1 MALQTT
7 LDVLDRLI
15 AEQEA
20 AAVEWHPRSTAMLER
35 AKHSLAGG
43 VTSSWQSTQPQ
54 PIWMSHGQG
63 SKVYDIDGYEY
74 VDMHGGYGV
83 SAVGHAH
90 PAVVAAVSKRV
101 ASGTHFAQPSE
112 DAVVV
117 AENLVER
124 FGLPLW
130 RFANSG
136 TEATMDAVHL
146 MRAFTGRPLIV
157 KVEGSYHGH
166 HDSVLVSVYEEESDL
181 GPYRRP
187 HSVASNRGIPEEI
200 IQLTRVIPF
209 NDLASVEELFAEIG
223 DQIAG
228 VILEP
233 IMMNIGVIP
242 PVPGYL
248 EGLRELTKR
257 YGALLTFDEVK
268 TGFTTHYGGVTRM
281 LGVTPD
287 IVCLA
292 KALGG
297 GVATAAIGGS
307 AEVMGLIVEGGYDQV
322 GTFNGNPLAMAAA
335 RATVTEILTEDAY
348 PHFDNLRKLMVE
360 GAEDVL
366 ARYEIPGY
374 LSAIGAKGCVMF
386 SEIPVRNYRDFLTID
401 NRWGQAHWLFQ
412 YAGGVLLP
420 PWGKSEQWLV
430 SVQHTEA
437 DAERFIENFA
447 AFGVALRT

>member
-1 MALQTT
+1 MKLQTT
-7 LDVLDRLI
+7 IDVLNRLI

-20 AAVEWHPRSTAMLER
+20 AAVEWHPRSTALLAR
-35 AKHSLAGG
+35 AKGSLAGG
-43 VTSSWQSTQPQ
+43 VTSSWQSARPQ
-54 PIWMSHGQG
+54 PIWMSHGLG
-63 SKVYDIDGYEY
+63 SKVYDVDGYEY

-90 PAVVAAVSKRV
+90 PAIVEAVRNRV
-101 ASGTHFAQPSE
+101 GRGTHFAQPSE

-117 AENLVER
+117 AENLATR

-146 MRAFTGRPLIV
+146 MRAFTGRRLIV

-166 HDSVLVSVYEEESDL
+166 HDSVMVSVYDEDGL

-187 HSVASNRGIPEEI
+187 HSVASGRGIPDEI
-200 IQLTRVIPF
+200 VRLTRIIPF
-209 NDLASVEELFAEIG
+209 NDIEAAEGLFTEIG
-223 DQIAG
+223 DEVAG
-228 VILEP
+228 VIVEP

-242 PVPGYL
+242 PKPGYL
-248 EGLRELTKR
+248 EGLRALAHR
-257 YGALLTFDEVK
+257 YGALLAFDEVK
-268 TGFTTHYGGVTRM
+268 TGFTTHFGGATKLYGVQ
-281 LGVTPD
+281 PD
-287 IVCLA
+287 LVCLA

-297 GVATAAIGGS
+297 GVSTAAIGGT
-307 AEVMGLIVEGGYDQV
+307 AEVMGMIVDGRYDQV

-335 RATVTEILTEDAY
+335 RATVTEVLTDDAY
-348 PHFDNLRKLMVE
+348 RHFDRLRDILVR

-366 ARYEIPGY
+366 RRYEIPGY
-374 LSAIGAKGCVMF
+374 LSAIGAKGCVTF
-386 SEIPVRNYRDFLTID
+386 SNTEISNYRDFLEID
-401 NRWGQAHWLFQ
+401 NRWGQAHWLYQ

-430 SVQHTEA
+430 SVQHTE
-437 DAERFIENFA
+437 DDTELFVKNFE
-447 AFGVALRT
+447 AFGAALRS